1 MSRLLIISADDL
13 GLTDGVCRAVA
24 RGHAAGVVT
33 STSLL
38 AVGRAFG
45 SAVRVLRD
53 APELDA
59 GAHLAMVGEDPPLL
73 TQREIPTL
81 VNKRGRFPLSYR
93 TVIARGLGRRI
104 DPEDVR
110 REFTAQLQRI
120 RVAGVHVSHLDTHQH
135 VHLWPTVA
143 RVVTE
148 LARQEGVPAVRTP
161 VSHRRLPVGV
171 GVNALSSRLRRA
183 LADAELATTDD
194 YTGLDEAGAFDSAR
208 FQASL
213 ARLAAG
219 GEVGHSRNAGGS
231 VEINVHPGEAGDPGL
246 ARFSWGYRWADE
258 LAMLLAPHT
267 RSVIGTHG
275 FRLGTFADLAARPPA
290 R

>member
-13 GLTDGVCRAVA
+13 GLTDGVSRAVA
-24 RGHAAGVVT
+24 RCHTEGVVT

-53 APELDA
+53 APGLDA

-73 TQREIPTL
+73 TRREIPTL
-81 VNKRGRFPLSYR
+81 VDKRGRFPLTYR
-93 TVIARGLGRRI
+93 TVVARGLARRI
-104 DPEDVR
+104 DPDDVR

-120 RVAGVHVSHLDTHQH
+120 RAAGVHVSHLDTHQH
-135 VHLWPTVA
+135 VHLWPVVA

-148 LARQEGVPAVRTP
+148 LATQEGIPAVRTP
-161 VSHRRLPVGV
+161 VSHRTLPVGF
-171 GVNALSSRLRRA
+171 GVNALAARLRRTLSTA
-183 LADAELATTDD
+183 GLATTDD
-194 YTGLDEAGAFDSAR
+194 YTGLDEAGALDAAR

-213 ARLAAG
+213 TELAATPKAADPPN
-219 GEVGHSRNAGGS
+219 HGGS
-231 VEINVHPGEAGDPGL
+231 VEINVHPGEADDPGL

-258 LAMLLAPHT
+258 LDMLLAPRT
-267 RSVIGTHG
+267 RSLIDARR
-275 FRLGTFADLAARPPA
+275 FRLGTFADLTARPPVG
-290 R
+290 